1 MFRSYFVTGSRS
13 LLKNIPFSFINLSGL
28 AIGLACYG
36 LIFLFVADEL
46 SYDSWLHDA
55 SSTYRLNATY
65 QDGAEEYIAS
75 TAPFGAA
82 QVLSNDFEAVL
93 DTTRIG
99 YIHPETLFVVKEEG
113 DHELVWRADP
123 NLFSFFDI
131 KLVSGGADRQV
142 LADENSIAISRRIA
156 LKYFGDAPAIGQI
169 VTLKTREA
177 NRKRKSK
184 DYKVSGVFETLPVNS
199 NLNFDIV
206 IRAGA
211 DSLPSF
217 VKEWGFQYTFT
228 TFLKLQGSRALV
240 DLAAGLPSVVDA
252 HVQSSS
258 DDVLASEELELW
270 LENIRD
276 IHLGGVNARYFKQLG
291 DPVDLYVLSTVAVLI
306 LVIAAINFTNL
317 LVSKSLLRA
326 KEVGVRKVLGARQT
340 QIMWQFV
347 GENAALVLIST
358 FLAFGLIEASLP
370 LFNDFSGK
378 EYSLAAVNG
387 GALFA
392 SIIVLSLGIGVLA
405 GSYPAFIASL
415 VRPSGILGSSGSR
428 GANVRGLKW
437 IQAPLIIIQFGIAV
451 ALIVASTVVF
461 EQIKYSEEAELGYAV
476 ENKLLVPHFL
486 RDGNRRKQ
494 PVIHSQLSNIPG
506 VTGVTFSA
514 VSFGTGGDWMNFGS
528 IDPIDNSID
537 TPANFRA
544 IVVDDDFF
552 DVYQLRFEDGRRFSS
567 EYSNDIFTGKKEK
580 PFAVILNETAVRTLG
595 WTTPEDAVGK
605 ELKLQEKYDA
615 TIIGVVSD
623 HHVFSLKNEIQP
635 LMYVWIKTWAAGV
648 ATIQYD
654 EGVDPSSIVAATHL
668 IWDQYHPRRPMD
680 YRFLEDD
687 IAAQYDG
694 DRKQGTIL
702 AAFSL
707 LAIVIAGLGL
717 FGLASFAVNRR
728 AREISIRKIY
738 GARSIDVVLLF
749 LWRFT
754 LPVIFGS
761 LIAWPVMYYFMS
773 DYLAGFS
780 YHMVLHASHFVSA
793 SLIVLG
799 TAWLAVLSQTLRVMR
814 VRPIKIL
821 RED

>member
-1 MFRSYFVTGSRS
+1 MLRSYFVTGSRS
-13 LLKNIPFSFINLSGL
+13 LLKNLSFSFINLLGL
-28 AIGLACYG
+28 AVGLACYG

-55 SSTYRLNATY
+55 SNIYRLNATY
-65 QDGAEEYIAS
+65 QDGADEYTVS

-82 QVLSNDFEAVL
+82 QVLSNDFESVL
-93 DTTRIG
+93 DTTRFG
-99 YIHPETLFVVKEEG
+99 YIHPETLFVVNNEG

-131 KLVSGGADRQV
+131 NLVSGASDHQV
-142 LADENSIAISRRIA
+142 LADDNSIVISQRIA
-156 LKYFGDAPAIGQI
+156 QKYFGDASALGQI
-169 VTLKTREA
+169 VTLKTRET

-184 DYKVSGVFETLPVNS
+184 DYKVSGVFETLPPNT

-217 VKEWGFQYTFT
+217 VTEWGFQYTFT
-228 TFLKLQGSRALV
+228 TFLKLQGGQALA
-240 DLAAGLPSVVDA
+240 DLTAGLTSVVDA
-252 HVQSSS
+252 HVKPSSGEA
-258 DDVLASEELELW
+258 LASEELQLW
-270 LENIRD
+270 MENIRD
-276 IHLGGVNARYFKQLG
+276 IHLSDVSARYFKQLG

-326 KEVGVRKVLGARQT
+326 KEVGVRKVLGARQI
-340 QIMWQFV
+340 QIMWQFI
-347 GENAALVLIST
+347 GENAALVLIAT
-358 FLAFGLIEASLP
+358 LIAFGLIEVSLP
-370 LFNDFSGK
+370 FFSDFIGK

-405 GSYPAFIASL
+405 GSYPAFISSL
-415 VRPSGILGSSGSR
+415 VRPSEILGSSGSR
-428 GANVRGLKW
+428 GANVQGLKW
-437 IQAPLIIIQFGIAV
+437 IQTPLVVIQFGIAV
-451 ALIVASTVVF
+451 SLIIASIVVF
-461 EQIKYSEEAELGYAV
+461 GQIKYSESADLGYSV
-476 ENKLLVPHFL
+476 EKKLLVPHFL

-494 PVIHSQLSNIPG
+494 SVIHSQLSNVPG

-537 TPANFRA
+537 TPINFRA
-544 IVVDDDFF
+544 IVIDNDFF
-552 DVYQLRFEDGRRFSS
+552 DIYKLRLESGRPFSS

-595 WTTPEDAVGK
+595 WATPEDAVGK
-605 ELKLQEKYDA
+605 GLKLQEKYDA
-615 TIIGVVSD
+615 RIVGVVSD
-623 HHVFSLKNEIQP
+623 HHLFSLKNEIQP

-648 ATIQYD
+648 ATIQFD
-654 EGVDPSSIVAATHL
+654 EGVDPFRIIAATQS
-668 IWDQYHPRRPMD
+668 IWSQYHPGRPMD
-680 YRFLEDD
+680 YSFLEDD
-687 IAAQYDG
+687 IAAQYDS

-728 AREISIRKIY
+728 AQEISIRKIY
-738 GARSIDVVLLF
+738 GASSIDVVLLF
-749 LWRFT
+749 LWRFS

-761 LIAWPVMYYFMS
+761 LIAWPVMFYFMS

-780 YHMVLHASHFVSA
+780 YHMDLHVSHFIIA

-799 TAWLAVLSQTLRVMR
+799 TAWLAVLSQSLRVMR
-814 VRPIKIL
+814 LRPIKVL
-821 RED
+821 RGD